1 MTAPTFLAKNEKK
14 KSTLLLGGLGGITA
28 MEVSVVVVVVKQ
40 KAKSSIEKLHKPFT
54 IGVQF
59 KPTIMSPFFFFL
71 YLLYAG
77 KISIAF

>member
-1 MTAPTFLAKNEKK
+1 MTAPTFLAKNQK
-14 KSTLLLGGLGGITA
+14 KSTLLLCGLGCITA
-28 MEVSVVVVVVKQ
+28 MAVSVVVVVKQ

-59 KPTIMSPFFFFL
+59 KPTIMSPFFFFF

>member
-1 MTAPTFLAKNEKK
+1 MA
-14 KSTLLLGGLGGITA
+14 
-28 MEVSVVVVVVKQ
+28 VSVVEVVVKQ